1 MKRELRQRPL
11 ARNSNEL
18 FTTLEDIW
26 MGIDVATFTASVH
39 MMVQSVLNA
48 YGWHIQYQ
56 FNHLIDVVVFFYVCH
71 SAIPISNVE
80 NKQNVEIVNF
90 YVIPFA
96 K

>member
-1 MKRELRQRPL
+1 MAYLHDHNVNVIPWPAVSPDLNPIENVWALMKRELRQRPL

-48 YGWHIQYQ
+48 YG
-56 FNHLIDVVVFFYVCH
+56 
-71 SAIPISNVE
+71 
-80 NKQNVEIVNF
+80 
-90 YVIPFA
+90 
-96 K
+96 

>member
-48 YGWHIQYQ
+48 YG
-56 FNHLIDVVVFFYVCH
+56 
-71 SAIPISNVE
+71 
-80 NKQNVEIVNF
+80 
-90 YVIPFA
+90 
-96 K
+96 